1 MKKYVYCCL
10 LAMVSVLFVG
20 ILNVNDTY
28 ADSYVRSA
36 TVSWTPGS
44 SWRVDNRWHAQFSV
58 NLVFGESCGGRC
70 EIQSTPEYQKYF
82 WCNDGGAN
90 LDEWGGNTDSNT
102 PGGGSSAN
110 IRTTLIARGGGSDLY
125 TALLGS
131 ESNKYDLYYVDIIPP
146 RTDWQPLRGIIRKRK
161 SYTLTIDAGVGTN
174 VSVERKA
181 TSAGVALGGLSSGA
195 DIYANDK
202 LKICASVAN
211 GYTLLSYT
219 IQEGGNGAVS
229 ISPLEKYCVDLDAGQ
244 FIVKDN
250 TKIVLR
256 AVRNEFYGKSLVSF
270 TNGDWSNENG
280 ESLGANNTFT
290 QTSGKVTYYINN
302 CDPVNGCTAKF
313 WHYLKRE
320 SGSGSTTYSINR
332 TSNYS
337 SVSSGVVV
345 GNTTE
350 SFAGGDTV
358 KVGEEAFV
366 NLLKPGQVVCETL
379 TFYANVV
386 NENSNLTVCASALG
400 DAQPPDPGD
409 TDEPE
414 NPETPSG
421 DKTYLNI
428 KVRNSSVGKYSNYQR
443 VVYAKPGDVLMF
455 RSVYNPVL
463 QYAYNI
469 IPEKMQI
476 DGSSTIFPMVGNN
489 ESNLGAIFNANRN
502 NVSSS
507 LKNWNNAYA
516 VDSNNFSIA
525 SVSENHVYALGDNS
539 ARSNKNDHTVVPSEA
554 GRSLEEYARTNTID
568 DNQTTPSQI
577 TFRKQI
583 IDGVD
588 YNMANV
594 ITNQINRIA
603 SAKVPYNYR
612 TAINLNTEETTVG
625 AGENGTVDILVD
637 VLTKKNSETTNG
649 GDDEAY
655 ATKTGGSAIKLVVYI
670 PGAGTTRNGDENY
683 NLGGGNL
690 CARYSSVAL
699 CAEKDIAT
707 NKILNSEGN
716 LSGKSGDG
724 VKGATFNVPDLDAG
738 TEICVAAAVYPS
750 NSGSDTNL
758 DVKGNDRWNVSSSKC
773 FTIAKKPS
781 IQIWGAGLF
790 SKKNIKTPVSKKNNV
805 YGYANYD
812 INSKNRFF
820 VFGSFTE
827 LDVISLGTVTGL
839 SSGASTGYAHID
851 NASLWP
857 SYYNNNASN
866 VDALMNYGPGGSY
879 ETTAN
884 YCLRSVLT
892 FANDTCSHNIAGAIG
907 GSSRNNTEE
916 NRNDLIERFKDAK
929 DSKISYE
936 NKTSDYTT
944 NENIIVDK
952 GLTRV
957 IDAKGYT
964 ITINQDINFLSNQTY
979 ISMEEIPKLILF
991 AKNIEITCNVTRIDA
1006 VLIAEKDINTCSNSN
1021 DINSEM
1027 NSRQLMINGSI
1038 ISNTL
1043 SANRTYGAAKGAN
1056 SIIPAEIINYDTTL
1070 YLWGGNKADI
1080 TNSGKLESTILREIA
1095 PRY

>member
-1 MKKYVYCCL
+1 MYFAYAYDTIVYMKRVKRTGARGLGVVFVFQVLMFFGVVIMSLVSSKNVSAWGYGECLALSGGRQNIGSVQWACSQQASELGVNVCSLWVGGNDSVDPTIYVDN
-10 LAMVSVLFVG
+10 ASGIVLIHYYG
-20 ILNVNDTY
+20 MCTMAENTTSDIWILNDNYSIDASKNLRRGVWAHPNSIATHLDVGRFVDGATRVSGDGGDIYTRNIQVCRKNEY
-28 ADSYVRSA
+28 AATCDSY
-36 TVSWTPGS
+36 
-44 SWRVDNRWHAQFSV
+44 
-58 NLVFGESCGGRC
+58 
-70 EIQSTPEYQKYF
+70 
-82 WCNDGGAN
+82 
-90 LDEWGGNTDSNT
+90 
-102 PGGGSSAN
+102 
-110 IRTTLIARGGGSDLY
+110 
-125 TALLGS
+125 
-131 ESNKYDLYYVDIIPP
+131 
-146 RTDWQPLRGIIRKRK
+146 
-161 SYTLTIDAGVGTN
+161 
-174 VSVERKA
+174 
-181 TSAGVALGGLSSGA
+181 
-195 DIYANDK
+195 
-202 LKICASVAN
+202 
-211 GYTLLSYT
+211 
-219 IQEGGNGAVS
+219 NGACS
-229 ISPLEKYCVDLDAGQ
+229 CMDE
-244 FIVKDN
+244 
-250 TKIVLR
+250 T
-256 AVRNEFYGKSLVSF
+256 VRVVVRKQFYGKSLVSSSDGTWTSSNGVSVG
-270 TNGDWSNENG
+270 TND
-280 ESLGANNTFT
+280 TFT
-290 QTSGKVTYYINN
+290 QTSDKKTYYINN
-302 CDPVNGCTAKF
+302 CDPVNGCTVKF
-313 WHYLKRE
+313 WHYLKRQ
-320 SGSGSTTYSINR
+320 GGTGTTNYIIKR

-337 SVSSGVVV
+337 SISSGTVV

-350 SFAGGDTV
+350 TFSSGEVV
-358 KVGEEAFV
+358 KLREEAFV
-366 NLLKPGQVVCETL
+366 NKLKPGQVVCETL
-379 TFYANVV
+379 TFSV
-386 NENSNLTVCASALG
+386 NERGETKDLTVCASALG
-400 DAQPPDPGD
+400 DAVPP
-409 TDEPE
+409 ES
-414 NPETPSG
+414 ETPSG
-421 DKTYLNI
+421 DRTSLDM
-428 KVRNSSVGKYSNYQR
+428 KVKNNDVEKYNDYQAL
-443 VVYAKPGDVLMF
+443 VYAKPGDSLSF
-455 RSVYNPVL
+455 QSVYNPFL
-463 QYAYNI
+463 QYAYNL
-469 IPEKMQI
+469 IPEKMRI
-476 DGSSTIFPMVGNN
+476 NNSATIFPVSGINNNRLGDLYNVGRV
-489 ESNLGAIFNANRN
+489 AISSDLRN
-502 NVSSS
+502 
-507 LKNWNNAYA
+507 WQNAYA
-516 VDSNNFSIA
+516 VNGDFA
-525 SVSENHVYALGDNS
+525 SSFGRNYIYNIGNTERRMNYDEY
-539 ARSNKNDHTVVPSEA
+539 RVVASQVGKTLDGVA
-554 GRSLEEYARTNTID
+554 QTNIPD
-568 DNQTTPSQI
+568 EIKTTP
-577 TFRKQI
+577 KQI
-583 IDGVD
+583 SFVKQTIGGID
-588 YNMANV
+588 YNVA
-594 ITNQINRIA
+594 QIYTDTLKKTA
-603 SAKVPYNYR
+603 SAKIPYNYR

-857 SYYNNNASN
+857 SYNNNNASN

-1070 YLWGGNKADI
+1070 YFWGGNKADI
-1080 TNSGKLESTILREIA
+1080 TNSGKLFTTYLHDVS
-1095 PRY
+1095 PRT